1 MKRVFSFLK
10 PYRLPAGLA
19 LLLMLVELTVELLQ
33 PLIIAR
39 MIDQGILQ
47 KDMSVIWLWGAV
59 LLGMSLFAF
68 AAGVTNS
75 FLASRVSQG
84 FAYDL
89 RSSLFKKVQAFSFSN
104 LDEFQTSSLIT
115 RVTNDVNTIQMTVFM
130 SLRIMLRAPLLVIGG
145 TIMALFVNAKLA
157 LILVIAIPILLFFLL
172 WVLKVG
178 GAMFRAVQE
187 RLDKVNGVMKEN
199 LAGMRIIKA
208 FLNSGY
214 EIRRFNGAA
223 EDLRKRTATV
233 LRLIEMTMPILYFVM
248 NAGIIA
254 ILWFGAGEVTSGGA
268 KVGEVVAIVNYSLRI
283 TAAIS
288 MFSFIIMAFSRTR
301 ASSRRVSDVLKT
313 EPDLHDTEHAADVP
327 EISDGEVEFRDVTF
341 SYPGSDT
348 PVLRGVS
355 FSAGKGT
362 TTAIMGATGSGK
374 STLFQ
379 LIPRLYDAA
388 GGKVMLDG
396 TSAEK
401 YRLKSLRNRI
411 GYVPQES
418 VLFTG
423 TIKENIMWGKPD
435 ASMEEVIQAAK
446 DAQIHE
452 TIEALPKGYDT
463 VVGQKGVNLSGG
475 QKQRMS
481 IARALIRKPAI
492 LLLDDSTSALDL
504 KTEGKLL
511 KALAGYSCTTFLIT
525 QKISTAAASDQI
537 LILEDGE
544 LAEQG
549 AHEDLLETSSIYR
562 RIWQSQRRGE
572 HAHETL

>member
-1 MKRVFSFLK
+1 MNRVFSFLK

-19 LLLMLVELTVELLQ
+19 LTLMLVELAVELAQ

-47 KDMSVIWLWGAV
+47 KDMGVIWLWGGV
-59 LLGMSLFAF
+59 LLAMSIFAF

-75 FLASRVSQG
+75 FLASKVSQG

-89 RSSLFKKVQAFSFSN
+89 RSSLFKKVQSFSFSN
-104 LDEFQTSSLIT
+104 LDDFQTSSLIT

-145 TIMALFVNAKLA
+145 TVMALFVNAKLA
-157 LILVIAIPILLFFLL
+157 LILVIAIPVLIFFLL
-172 WVLKVG
+172 WVLKTG
-178 GAMFRAVQE
+178 GVMFRAVQE

-208 FLNSGY
+208 FLNSRY
-214 EIRRFNGAA
+214 EIQRFTSAT
-223 EDLRKRTATV
+223 EDLRKRTTTV

-254 ILWFGAGEVTSGGA
+254 ILWFGAGEVSSGGA

-301 ASSRRVSDVLKT
+301 ASSQRVSEVLET
-313 EPDLHDTEHAADVP
+313 EPHLHDLPSSSRSP
-327 EISDGEVEFRDVTF
+327 EVTDGSVEFQNVTF
-341 SYPGSDT
+341 FYPGSET
-348 PVLRGVS
+348 PVLKKVS
-355 FSAGKGT
+355 FTAEKGS

-379 LIPRLYDAA
+379 LIPRLYDATE
-388 GGKVMLDG
+388 GEVFLDG
-396 TSAEK
+396 EEAGQ
-401 YRLKSLRNRI
+401 YRLQNLREQI

-418 VLFTG
+418 ILFTG
-423 TIKENIMWGKPD
+423 TVKDNIAWGKPA
-435 ASMEEVIQAAK
+435 ASMEEIIQAAK

-452 TIEALPKGYDT
+452 TIESLPKGYDT

-475 QKQRMS
+475 QKQRLS

-504 KTEGKLL
+504 KTEGRLL
-511 KALAGYSCTTFLIT
+511 KALGTYSCTTFLIT

-537 LILEDGE
+537 LILDDGE
-544 LAEQG
+544 LLEYG
-549 AHEDLLETSSIYR
+549 PHEELLRTSDIYR
-562 RIWQSQRRGE
+562 RIWQSQMKGE
-572 HAHETL
+572 RIHETL